1 MTVTAAMPVID
12 MVATGRNIQRL
23 REQNGMSVRDLQ
35 EKFGFSSPQSIYKW
49 QWGQTLPDYQN
60 MLFLAALWNVSV
72 EEILVLENPDFFI
85 RSHCFMME
93 VLGSPC
99 MNRRE
104 QKELFYEQ

>member
-72 EEILVLENPDFFI
+72 EEILVLENPDFFYPL
-85 RSHCFMME
+85 S
-93 VLGSPC
+93 LLYDGSAWIPLH
-99 MNRRE
+99 E
-104 QKELFYEQ
+104 QKGTEGAFL